1 MLGEVEIL
9 SPNVALNGT
18 ATQIT
23 NFHHRSRFSDPDYAL
38 YAIDGNFSTDILNSK
53 ARCAITLNNMVGA
66 WWQVDLMNIYRVE
79 KVALTTRKCFGIIF
93 ILVTFDE
100 LNYQPG

>member
-1 MLGEVEIL
+1 MGENWIL

-23 NFHHRSRFSDPDYAL
+23 DFYHASWFSDPDYAF
-38 YAIDGNFSTDILNSK
+38 YAIDGNFSTDILHAG
-53 ARCAITLNNMVGA
+53 ARCAVTLHNKMGA

-79 KVALTTRKCFGIIF
+79 KVALTTRKHYGIIF
-93 ILVTFDE
+93 FSIIL
-100 LNYQPG
+100 G